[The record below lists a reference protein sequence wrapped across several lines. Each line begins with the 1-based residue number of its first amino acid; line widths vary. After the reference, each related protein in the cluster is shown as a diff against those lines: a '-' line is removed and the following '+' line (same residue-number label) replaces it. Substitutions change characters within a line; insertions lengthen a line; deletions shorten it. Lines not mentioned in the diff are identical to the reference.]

1 MKALKWELVRKLTVS
16 ITSGS
21 ASTSF
26 ERSSATSLAT
36 SESSTPRVALNWKLR
51 DGVTLRR
58 SSTST
63 LPTKSDSKA
72 AAAAKQRPHA
82 QSEPAMPLKQ
92 VLTKPESTKLKP
104 PGPEAE
110 RSDVRFDA
118 KTEEN
123 AQPLRGSKPPN
134 NNNEEKVRVIAERA
148 ATVDTTTLQ
157 PMTAP
162 SSASSSENES
172 KSKLPAISRKKS
184 TTGPQLAA
192 QRLENEAKPSSTS
205 GRISDTN
212 SGNEPESGDN
222 VTRAAEKQGRAAAAN
237 HSRQSGDESEGKED
251 DESGSESDSQS
262 RNKVT
267 KRDEQEPRDESER
280 VLSFSDDEEE
290 TEASR

>member
-16 ITSGS
+16 TTSCP
-21 ASTSF
+21 ASTSS

-51 DGVTLRR
+51 DGVALRR

-63 LPTKSDSKA
+63 LPTKSDSK

-110 RSDVRFDA
+110 RSDVRSDA
-118 KTEEN
+118 KSEEN

-134 NNNEEKVRVIAERA
+134 NNSNEEKVRVIAERA
-148 ATVDTTTLQ
+148 AIADTTTLQ
-157 PMTAP
+157 LMTAP
-162 SSASSSENES
+162 SSASPSENES
-172 KSKLPAISRKKS
+172 KSRFSAISRKKT
-184 TTGPQLAA
+184 TTGSRLTV
-192 QRLENEAKPSSTS
+192 QRLESEAKPPSAS
-205 GRISDTN
+205 GRISDTS
-212 SGNEPESGDN
+212 SGSESESGDN
-222 VTRAAEKQGRAAAAN
+222 VTRAAAKQGRTAAAN
-237 HSRQSGDESEGKED
+237 HSRQRGDKSEGKED
-251 DESGSESDSQS
+251 DEGSSESDSQS
-262 RNKVT
+262 RGKVV

-290 TEASR
+290 AEASS